1 MKFRKFSR
9 DVAATNYKQENNIEM
24 INFNTDPNVTYPLK
38 SRNGVKA
45 IYTRPEMPIDR
56 DNMFIAALPK
66 MLTEDEVS
74 LYYYQKFPGT
84 ISKDAPV
91 RIQKQEIALLDNIL
105 LPLDYAD
112 EAEEKFREI
121 LERSYRKRHMNGTIE
136 NAEIIIGNEKTSQG
150 ESMTCS
156 IGKDGHT
163 GMGLLGVGG
172 TGKSSFISKMLERYP
187 QVIIHDNEKG
197 QTVQIVWLYVMPLS
211 RRDLNGFMN
220 SIAEEI
226 DKAIMNNREVYSKE
240 VRTKKTLGEKAKYI
254 ADLFRLFNVGALI
267 IDEVQMFEVYKNQSD
282 SYESLMTIIDKSKVA
297 MFLCGTEE
305 AFHKFFYRYYVVR
318 RIGEPIGATDYCR
331 NFDSFK
337 DIFNTLAEV
346 NWFKYPVYPD
356 LPKAKLEEFKVEVMN
371 AFQYETAGIIE
382 RIIHLWQ
389 NIQKEYVNLSDEEKR
404 KFILTPEV
412 IKKVSRKKDPFMS
425 LFANETVKNDL
436 LLSDDASNSIESN
449 EIHYDDDK
457 NSKAVVN
464 AAIKRVNSKLSKSIE
479 KCRNPILAQALFE
492 RVTEYMTTGGEN
504 YSNETIINEIIHTIG
519 LNSSKDK
526 TEDELLTKTIKAL
539 HKHPEKQE
547 MLRTMQHS
555 ENAKQDLS
563 AIK

>member
-1 MKFRKFSR
+1 M
-9 DVAATNYKQENNIEM
+9 
-24 INFNTDPNVTYPLK
+24 
-38 SRNGVKA
+38 
-45 IYTRPEMPIDR
+45 
-56 DNMFIAALPK
+56 
-66 MLTEDEVS
+66 
-74 LYYYQKFPGT
+74 
-84 ISKDAPV
+84 
-91 RIQKQEIALLDNIL
+91 
-105 LPLDYAD
+105 
-112 EAEEKFREI
+112 
-121 LERSYRKRHMNGTIE
+121 
-136 NAEIIIGNEKTSQG
+136 
-150 ESMTCS
+150 
-156 IGKDGHT
+156 
-163 GMGLLGVGG
+163 
-172 TGKSSFISKMLERYP
+172 
-187 QVIIHDNEKG
+187 
-197 QTVQIVWLYVMPLS
+197 
-211 RRDLNGFMN
+211 
-220 SIAEEI
+220 
-226 DKAIMNNREVYSKE
+226 
-240 VRTKKTLGEKAKYI
+240 
-254 ADLFRLFNVGALI
+254 
-267 IDEVQMFEVYKNQSD
+267 
-282 SYESLMTIIDKSKVA
+282 
-297 MFLCGTEE
+297 
-305 AFHKFFYRYYVVR
+305 
-318 RIGEPIGATDYCR
+318 
-331 NFDSFK
+331 
-337 DIFNTLAEV
+337 AEV

-526 TEDELLTKTIKAL
+526 TEDELLTKTIKTL